1 MHDIIL
7 SIGKFKYA
15 TTIDLIMGYYS
26 MLLDEK
32 AKERC
37 VICLPWDLYCYNFLP
52 MGLIVSADV
61 FQEAMGKLMADLEKV
76 FVYMDDIIIIGDGT
90 FEIHIKDVK
99 EVLERLAH
107 KGLQINPDKSSWA
120 KDQVEYLGFLLNRDG
135 VEPQPIKIQGIL
147 DMDTP
152 ETQRHV
158 REFIGMMI
166 FYKNMWPKRSAI
178 LTPLTNLTGKGTK
191 VV

>member
-1 MHDIIL
+1 
-7 SIGKFKYA
+7 
-15 TTIDLIMGYYS
+15 
-26 MLLDEK
+26 
-32 AKERC
+32 
-37 VICLPWDLYCYNFLP
+37 
-52 MGLIVSADV
+52 
-61 FQEAMGKLMADLEKV
+61 MADLEKV

-90 FEIHIKDVK
+90 FEIHMEDVK
-99 EVLERLAH
+99 EVLERLVH

-158 REFIGMMI
+158 REFIGMVI
-166 FYKNMWPKRSAI
+166 FYKN
-178 LTPLTNLTGKGTK
+178 T
-191 VV
+191 